1 MSWKLAYPSPS
12 SERNVPDITSLL
24 VTMNSHFELL
34 SLSHLLQDFYIVL
47 SVGASWLPTAQ
58 YRSTTCKQQFANQQ
72 SPSGCSCTIHHLHYQ
87 QCNTAIERM
96 SNKSWWQRG
105 GRFKLVWAN
114 NTGFWLVHW
123 SLKKFRE
130 LLSHPVQK
138 DSKHAVLER
147 HRGKLQEN
155 FSWPLTILL
164 ELKVTGADDGLDEV
178 LHFLRILNHIFV
190 LLISYPKKSKSQDTR
205 LSFCQ
210 PTFQAFQKVG
220 SHKSSETWSGFISL
234 LEKPNCM
241 K

>member
-1 MSWKLAYPSPS
+1 
-12 SERNVPDITSLL
+12 
-24 VTMNSHFELL
+24 MNSHFELL

-123 SLKKFRE
+123 SLNQVLNQKFRE

-147 HRGKLQEN
+147 HREKLQEN

-164 ELKVTGADDGLDEV
+164 ELKVHRGWWWIGWGVTLLEDSEP
-178 LHFLRILNHIFV
+178 HLRSSH
-190 LLISYPKKSKSQDTR
+190 LISKEEQEPRAKTLLLSTNFPSFSKS
-205 LSFCQ
+205 
-210 PTFQAFQKVG
+210 
-220 SHKSSETWSGFISL
+220 W
-234 LEKPNCM
+234 
-241 K
+241 